1 MVGRATDALS
11 KSQWSCRQ
19 VQRVCGAI
27 VSMLPV
33 VQSKAM
39 RRTRK
44 LNGFLS
50 KHMGSVPGKGLD
62 ELHEASDGGRQEL
75 QHWMKMLARDPKR
88 KSNRRAHAIRT
99 LASDAS
105 ATGCALIRRATLLRL
120 AEFQMRTSINKQHDA
135 RGHRIDR
142 NVEGKQKQIA
152 TCTRAL
158 LHR

>member
-1 MVGRATDALS
+1 MVGRATDMVS

-19 VQRVCGAI
+19 VQQVCGAI

-33 VQSKAM
+33 VQSKAI

-62 ELHEASDGGRQEL
+62 KLHEASEGGKQEL
-75 QHWMKMLARDPKR
+75 QYWIKILARDPKR
-88 KSNRRAHAIRT
+88 KLNRRVHTIRI

-105 ATGCALIRRATLLRL
+105 ATGWGGVVYG
-120 AEFQMRTSINKQHDA
+120 F
-135 RGHRIDR
+135 
-142 NVEGKQKQIA
+142 
-152 TCTRAL
+152 
-158 LHR
+158 